1 MLIKEILYQKVVS
14 WPRKLL
20 PFSSSTLHI
29 PCNNI
34 WYIHNIVAKQGRD
47 CTTSGWD
54 CLLTWLRSVTSPST
68 TMQSSLKRANATCKQ
83 TGTAIIY
90 VSIGIVGSVWNDT
103 SLGGR
108 IDILV
113 PEELLLGDHPW
124 GIFCKDGL
132 TSRLRSIISII
143 FW

>member
-1 MLIKEILYQKVVS
+1 MSLLCVNKRNTVPESCILATKIITILFFELQ
-14 WPRKLL
+14 
-20 PFSSSTLHI
+20 I

-113 PEELLLGDHPW
+113 PEELLLGGHP
-124 GIFCKDGL
+124 
-132 TSRLRSIISII
+132 
-143 FW
+143 